1 VGGVKGLQAGD
12 PPRIGSYLLL
22 GRLGAGGMGRVYLAR
37 SPGGRLVAVKVI
49 RAELAE
55 DPGFRARFAREVAAA
70 RRVGGLFT
78 APVVDAD
85 PQAPLAWL
93 VTGYISGPSLAQEV
107 TDHGP
112 LPVASVLALSAGL
125 AEGLAAVHAAGVV
138 HRDLKPSNVLLA
150 EDGPRVID
158 FGIAQA
164 ADMTYLTGTG
174 VVVGSPGFMSPE
186 QAEGR
191 EVGLASDMFSLGA
204 VLAFAATGESPF
216 GTGNAT
222 ALLYRV
228 VHSRPRLEQVPDQV
242 RPFIEQCLAKEP
254 SGRPSAE
261 QFLAELIVSH
271 PAAANLTNW
280 LPAVIQHTPPEQQV
294 AASQAHGPSAAA
306 PAHSATEIASVD
318 IPSPAAAQPAPRST
332 PLGTEAATVTAAR
345 RHAAFTAGPAGRLA
359 SQAITP
365 DSAEEAVKTPDGLS
379 SGDPDPSEVPQESL
393 EKVYGAPHPMPVAE
407 VSRASEAQAQIGLK
421 VLGWRSVSIS
431 LLIVFTLLVALITYR
446 VMHSGKERAL
456 GPGNYRV
463 DRIITV
469 DYGMLVKLADV
480 QVSQDGLAVFDVSI
494 TNDNSQNAIG
504 PACGGPVGD
513 SLASTLILYNGQL
526 VHDIDDACPSNGFD
540 VQAPGQTINRYVTF
554 PNNPGLTKPFT
565 ARFYGL
571 PTLSRV
577 EISR

>member
-1 VGGVKGLQAGD
+1 VKDLQAGD
-12 PPRIGSYLLL
+12 PRRIGPYLLL
-22 GRLGAGGMGRVYLAR
+22 GRLGSGGMGRVYQAR
-37 SPGGRLVAVKVI
+37 SPGGWLVAVKVI

-85 PQAPLAWL
+85 PQAPLPWL
-93 VTGYISGPSLAQEV
+93 VTAYISGPSLAQAV

-112 LPVASVLALSAGL
+112 LPLASVLALSAGL

-174 VVVGSPGFMSPE
+174 AVVGSPGFMSPE

-228 VHSRPRLEQVPDQV
+228 VHCRPRLEQLPDQV

-280 LPAVIQHTPPEQQV
+280 LPGVIQHTPPDQQV
-294 AASQAHGPSAAA
+294 ATSQEDEPSAAA
-306 PAHSATEIASVD
+306 PVHSATEIAPAD
-318 IPSPAAAQPAPRST
+318 LPSPAAAQPAPSSA
-332 PLGTEAATVTAAR
+332 PLGAEAATVTAAH
-345 RHAAFTAGPAGRLA
+345 RHAAFIAGSAGRLA
-359 SQAITP
+359 GQAITP
-365 DSAEEAVKTPDGLS
+365 ASAEEAVKTPDGLS
-379 SGDPDPSEVPQESL
+379 RGDPGPSEAPQESL
-393 EKVYGAPHPMPVAE
+393 EKVYDAPHPMPVAE
-407 VSRASEAQAQIGLK
+407 ASKASEPPAQIGLK
-421 VLGWRSVSIS
+421 VPGWRGVSIS
-431 LLIVFTLLVALITYR
+431 VLIVLMLLVVLITFR
-446 VMHSGKERAL
+446 VMHGGKQSAL
-456 GPGNYRV
+456 GPGNYEVGRV
-463 DRIITV
+463 ITV
-469 DYGMLVKLADV
+469 DYGMLVKLASI
-480 QVSQDGLAVFDVSI
+480 QVSQSGLAVFDVTI
-494 TNDNSQNAIG
+494 TNENSQNAAG
-504 PACGGPVGD
+504 SVCGGPVGGP
-513 SLASTLILYNGQL
+513 LASTLMLYNGRL
-526 VHDIDDACPSNGFD
+526 IHDIDDTCPVAGVD
-540 VQAPGQTINRYVTF
+540 VEAPGQTINRYVTF
-554 PNNPGLTKPFT
+554 PNNPGLTKPFM
-565 ARFYGL
+565 AKFYGL

-577 EISR
+577 EISQ